1 MTNDR
6 VMSLMSLMIG
16 NQEMKQKVIERKK
29 KHSQYQYNTKASH
42 WLETDGKLSLRVGWR
57 NINEFP

>member
-1 MTNDR
+1 
-6 VMSLMSLMIG
+6 MSLMIG

-42 WLETDGKLSLRVGWR
+42 WLETAGKLSLRVGWR
-57 NINEFP
+57 NINEFPCFLR